1 MANGF
6 MAEQK
11 SGHGNPSYLR
21 RVLLLSLRFVFTW
34 RKCVMLVLTLLVNI
48 IQKLALSIRC
58 FSFLT
63 SKLSLL
69 VTAQM
74 ERPQGSRLND
84 SYYS

>member
-1 MANGF
+1 MALWPST
-6 MAEQK
+6 K

-34 RKCVMLVLTLLVNI
+34 REGVMLALALLVNI
-48 IQKLALSIRC
+48 IQKLSLSIRC

-74 ERPQGSRLND
+74 ERPRGSRLND
-84 SYYS
+84 SYNS